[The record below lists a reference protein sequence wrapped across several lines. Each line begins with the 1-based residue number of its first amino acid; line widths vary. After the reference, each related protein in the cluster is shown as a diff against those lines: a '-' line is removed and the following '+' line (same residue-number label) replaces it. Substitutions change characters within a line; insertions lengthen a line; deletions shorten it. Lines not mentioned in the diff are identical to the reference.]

1 MAFSSLFSS
10 LGSVETAALT
20 NSKARFFPSLPAVA
34 TLPAIAFLVVIHRT
48 VLAGLFAIWLV
59 RRKRYRANRCDQN
72 RKQNFRVVLHG
83 LSFVP
88 TAVGATKNSRVE
100 LGVQKRLFMFAKTQ
114 TGCLEGTDAQP
125 IRQRSDDIRL
135 ALALTYITLGWM
147 TIEGAAALLLGWASK
162 SLLLEAFGIDSV
174 IELFSAAVLLWR
186 LRVEA
191 SGTATSEHVNLVERR
206 AARLVGY
213 SLYVLVAYVV
223 LNSGYGLFIAKRITD
238 THESVWGI
246 LIGAVAKVGM
256 PVLAGYKLKIAARL
270 NSRALRA
277 DAVESITC
285 GYLSIVLM
293 IGLAATRLLGWWW
306 LDSVAALA
314 LIPFLIT
321 EARAAVC
328 GECDC
333 GEAE

>member
-1 MAFSSLFSS
+1 MGHMRQIMSTRTEQHRLA
-10 LGSVETAALT
+10 E
-20 NSKARFFPSLPAVA
+20 
-34 TLPAIAFLVVIHRT
+34 AISP
-48 VLAGLFAIWLV
+48 
-59 RRKRYRANRCDQN
+59 
-72 RKQNFRVVLHG
+72 LH
-83 LSFVP
+83 
-88 TAVGATKNSRVE
+88 
-100 LGVQKRLFMFAKTQ
+100 
-114 TGCLEGTDAQP
+114 
-125 IRQRSDDIRL
+125 QRSDDVGF
-135 ALALTYITLGWM
+135 ALLLTYITLGWM
-147 TIEGAAALLLGWASK
+147 TIEGAASLLLGWASK

-174 IELFSAAVLLWR
+174 IELFSAGVLLWR

-191 SGTATSEHVNLVERR
+191 SGTATSKHVDLVEQR

-256 PVLAGYKLKIAARL
+256 PILAGYKLKVAARL

-277 DAVESITC
+277 DAIESITC

-293 IGLAATRLLGWWW
+293 VGLAATRLLDWWW

-314 LIPFLIT
+314 LIPFLIKEGR
-321 EARAAVC
+321 EAIRGRCAC
-328 GECDC
+328 Q
-333 GEAE
+333 

>member
-1 MAFSSLFSS
+1 MFNPSRSSTATRALVQHKAKAQME
-10 LGSVETAALT
+10 SVASRAD
-20 NSKARFFPSLPAVA
+20 AV
-34 TLPAIAFLVVIHRT
+34 
-48 VLAGLFAIWLV
+48 
-59 RRKRYRANRCDQN
+59 
-72 RKQNFRVVLHG
+72 
-83 LSFVP
+83 
-88 TAVGATKNSRVE
+88 
-100 LGVQKRLFMFAKTQ
+100 
-114 TGCLEGTDAQP
+114 
-125 IRQRSDDIRL
+125 RL
-135 ALALTYITLGWM
+135 ALLLTYITLGWM

-186 LRVEA
+186 LRIEA
-191 SGTATSEHVNLVERR
+191 GGTATSEHVDFVERR

-213 SLYVLVAYVV
+213 SLYALVIYVV

-256 PVLAGYKLKIAARL
+256 PILAGYKLKVAARL
-270 NSRALRA
+270 DSRALRA

-293 IGLAATRLLGWWW
+293 IGLAATWLLGWWW

-314 LIPFLIT
+314 LIPFLVK
-321 EARAAVC
+321 EAGAAIR
-328 GECDC
+328 GESCC
-333 GEAE
+333 RTK

>member
-1 MAFSSLFSS
+1 
-10 LGSVETAALT
+10 
-20 NSKARFFPSLPAVA
+20 
-34 TLPAIAFLVVIHRT
+34 
-48 VLAGLFAIWLV
+48 
-59 RRKRYRANRCDQN
+59 
-72 RKQNFRVVLHG
+72 
-83 LSFVP
+83 
-88 TAVGATKNSRVE
+88 
-100 LGVQKRLFMFAKTQ
+100 MFAKTQ
-114 TGCLEGTDAQP
+114 THRLDEAQP
-125 IRQRSDDIRL
+125 QPVRQRSEDVRL
-135 ALALTYITLGWM
+135 ALRLTYITLGWM
-147 TIEGAAALLLGWASK
+147 TIEGAASLLLGWASK

-191 SGTATSEHVNLVERR
+191 SGIATSEHVDLVERR

-213 SLYVLVAYVV
+213 SLYALVVYVV

-256 PVLAGYKLKIAARL
+256 PILAGYKLKVAARL

-293 IGLAATRLLGWWW
+293 IGLAATWLVGWSW
-306 LDSVAALA
+306 LDSIAALA
-314 LIPFLIT
+314 LIPFLIK
-321 EARAAVC
+321 EAREAV
-328 GECDC
+328 GGGCDC
-333 GEAE
+333 DARQVIR